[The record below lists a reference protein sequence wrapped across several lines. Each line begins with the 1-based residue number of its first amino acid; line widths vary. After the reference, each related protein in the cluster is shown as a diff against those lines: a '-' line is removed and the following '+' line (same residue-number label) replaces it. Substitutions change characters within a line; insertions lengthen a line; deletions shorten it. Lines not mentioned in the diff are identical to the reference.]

1 MIITK
6 LLSSC
11 VIQTYVTN
19 PASQEMPWKRSKYKT
34 SPPSTV
40 WQLKLCSSPSAF
52 PLGDFFPSVV
62 HESQQPGCSENKGP
76 IVHLLGSD
84 AKYESRL
91 LQPEAKEEMRYIQ
104 PLISWNR
111 DATNT
116 VISSGYMKPV
126 QA

>member
-1 MIITK
+1 M
-6 LLSSC
+6 
-11 VIQTYVTN
+11 
-19 PASQEMPWKRSKYKT
+19 
-34 SPPSTV
+34 
-40 WQLKLCSSPSAF
+40 
-52 PLGDFFPSVV
+52 V

-76 IVHLLGSD
+76 IVRLLGSD

-116 VISSGYMKPV
+116 IISSGYMKPV
-126 QA
+126 QP